1 MSNPI
6 QNNQVQ
12 QLLQNRTEATKP
24 QSRLGGGVDFEAVL
38 SDRLKVSAHAK
49 TRLQSRELQLDQA
62 AWERVMNGVD
72 KAAQKGARETLVMV
86 DDVALVVSVK
96 NRTVIT
102 AVDKERLK
110 ENVFTNID
118 SAVIA

>member
-1 MSNPI
+1 MSNTI

-12 QLLQNRTEATKP
+12 QLIQGRTTASQP
-24 QSRLGGGVDFEAVL
+24 QVRPGGGVDFEAVL
-38 SDRLKVSAHAK
+38 SDRLKLSAHAK
-49 TRLQSRELQLDQA
+49 TRLQSRDLQLDGE
-62 AWERVMNGVD
+62 AWNRVMDGVD
-72 KAAQKGARETLVMV
+72 KAALKGARETLVMV

-102 AVDKERLK
+102 AVDKDRLK

>member
-1 MSNPI
+1 MSNTI
-6 QNNQVQ
+6 QNNQIQ
-12 QLLQNRTEATKP
+12 QLIQGRTNAP
-24 QSRLGGGVDFEAVL
+24 QSQIRSGGGVDFEAVL
-38 SDRLKVSAHAK
+38 SDRLKLSAHAK
-49 TRLQSRELQLDQA
+49 TRLQSRDLQLDGA
-62 AWERVMNGVD
+62 AWNRVMDGVD
-72 KAAQKGARETLVMV
+72 KAALKGARETLVMV

-102 AVDKERLK
+102 AVDKDRLK